1 MRVQAET
8 PAVTMP
14 DHQFTGEV
22 RLRWLSTPQ
31 TPEQRAVVA
40 AVTFAAG
47 ARTVWHSHVLGQTLH
62 VTSGIAR
69 VGTRGGEVVEVGPG
83 GSVYIE
89 AGEEHWHGATAHAPM
104 EHIAVLEDGD
114 DPVDATTWGLHVT
127 DEEFLRPAAPAC
139 VAAPTATPAA
149 ALPVPLGAPVLV
161 HALRYTAMFG
171 EKPFDEA
178 LLVYL
183 DNGSYKI
190 LSPGEEHYGSYV
202 STAGTGVAPRHVAFL
217 SWPSDDWHRNVA
229 SHTLTFAE
237 DTGAFIQSLVL
248 PGDAVPRAQHG
259 FAEVVADPERVD
271 MTASWDALRVTHA
284 ASFERLAERVRQL

>member
-8 PAVTMP
+8 PAVPMP
-14 DHQFTGEV
+14 AHQFTGDV

-31 TPEQRAVVA
+31 TPAQRAVVA
-40 AVTFAAG
+40 SVVFAAG

-69 VGTRGGEVVEVGPG
+69 VGTRDGQVVEVGPG
-83 GSVYIE
+83 GSVYIA

-114 DPVDATTWGLHVT
+114 DPVGATAWAEHVT
-127 DEEFLRPAAPAC
+127 DEDYLRPAAPAS
-139 VAAPTATPAA
+139 VATPSATPAA
-149 ALPVPLGAPVLV
+149 ALPVPLGRPVLV
-161 HALRYTAMFG
+161 HALRYTAMYG
-171 EKPFDEA
+171 PKPFDEA

-183 DNGSYKI
+183 DNGAYKI
-190 LSPGEEHYGSYV
+190 LSPGEEHHGSYV
-202 STAGTGVAPRHVAFL
+202 SAAATGVAPRHVAFL
-217 SWPSDDWHRNVA
+217 SWPSDDWDRNVA
-229 SHTLTFAE
+229 SHTLTFSD

-259 FAEVVADPERVD
+259 YAEVVADPERVD
-271 MTASWDALRVTHA
+271 MTASWEELRVTHA
-284 ASFERLAERVRQL
+284 AAFARLAERVRQR

>member
-14 DHQFTGEV
+14 ADQFTGEV

-31 TPEQRAVVA
+31 TAEQRAVVA
-40 AVTFAAG
+40 AVTFAPG

-69 VGTRGGEVVEVGPG
+69 VGTRDGGVIEVAPG

-114 DPVDATTWGLHVT
+114 DPVAATGWGDHVT
-127 DEEFLRPAAPAC
+127 DEEYLQPAVPES
-139 VAAPTATPAA
+139 VATPTATPAA
-149 ALPVPLGAPVLV
+149 ALHVPLGTPVLV

-202 STAGTGVAPRHVAFL
+202 SAAETGVVPRHVAFL

-229 SHTLTFAE
+229 SHTLTFSD

-271 MTASWDALRVTHA
+271 MTASWEQLRVTHA
-284 ASFERLAERVRQL
+284 AAFEKLAERVRQL

>member
-1 MRVQAET
+1 MRVQADT

-14 DHQFTGEV
+14 DDQATGEA

-31 TPEQRAVVA
+31 TPAQRAVVA
-40 AVTFAAG
+40 AVAFAPG

-62 VTSGIAR
+62 VTSGVAR
-69 VGTRGGEVVEVGPG
+69 VGTRGGGVVEVGPG
-83 GSVYIE
+83 GSVYVE

-114 DPVDATTWGLHVT
+114 DPVDATTWGEPVT
-127 DEEFLRPAAPAC
+127 DDEYLRAAAPAS
-139 VAAPTATPAA
+139 VATPSAVPAA
-149 ALPVPLGAPVLV
+149 ALPVPLGRPVLV
-161 HALRYTAMFG
+161 HALRYTAMYG

-190 LSPGEEHYGSYV
+190 LSPGEEHHGSYV
-202 STAGTGVAPRHVAFL
+202 SSAQAGVAPRHVAFL

-229 SHTLTFAE
+229 SHTLTFSE

-259 FAEVVADPERVD
+259 FAEVVPDPERVD
-271 MTASWDALRVTHA
+271 MTASWERLRVTHA
-284 ASFERLAERVRQL
+284 AAFERLAERVRQR

>member
-14 DHQFTGEV
+14 AHQFTGEV

-31 TPEQRAVVA
+31 TADQRAVVA
-40 AVTFAAG
+40 AVTFAPG

-69 VGTRGGEVVEVGPG
+69 VGTRDGGVVEVAPG

-114 DPVDATTWGLHVT
+114 DPVAATGWGAHVT
-127 DEEFLRPAAPAC
+127 DEEFLQPAVPAS
-139 VAAPTATPAA
+139 VATPTATPAA
-149 ALPVPLGAPVLV
+149 GHHVPLGAPVLV
-161 HALRYTAMFG
+161 HALRYTAMYG

-202 STAGTGVAPRHVAFL
+202 SASEPGVAPRHVAFL

-229 SHTLTFAE
+229 SHTLTFSD

-271 MTASWDALRVTHA
+271 MTASWETLRVTHA
-284 ASFERLAERVRQL
+284 AAFERLAERVRGL

>member
-8 PAVTMP
+8 PATTMP
-14 DHQFTGEV
+14 ADQVTGEA

-40 AVTFAAG
+40 SVAFAAG

-69 VGTRGGEVVEVGPG
+69 VGTRDGGVVEVGPG
-83 GSVYIE
+83 GSAYIA

-114 DPVDATTWGLHVT
+114 DPVDATTWGAHVT
-127 DEEFLRPAAPAC
+127 DEEFLRPAVPAS

-161 HALRYTAMFG
+161 HALHYTAMFG
-171 EKPFDEA
+171 PKPFDEA

-202 STAGTGVAPRHVAFL
+202 SAAEMGVAPRHVAFL
-217 SWPSDDWHRNVA
+217 SWPSDDWDRNVA
-229 SHTLTFAE
+229 SHTLTFSE

-271 MTASWDALRVTHA
+271 MTASWEALRVTYAEVFDRLREHA
-284 ASFERLAERVRQL
+284 RR

>member
-14 DHQFTGEV
+14 AHQFTGEV
-22 RLRWLSTPQ
+22 RLRWISTPQ
-31 TPEQRAVVA
+31 TADQRAVVA
-40 AVTFAAG
+40 AVAFAPG

-69 VGTRGGEVVEVGPG
+69 VGTSDGGVVEVGPG
-83 GSVYIE
+83 GSAYIE

-114 DPVDATTWGLHVT
+114 DPIAATGWGAHVT
-127 DEEFLRPAAPAC
+127 DEEFLQPAVPAS
-139 VAAPTATPAA
+139 VATPTATPAA
-149 ALPVPLGAPVLV
+149 AHHVPLGAPVLV
-161 HALRYTAMFG
+161 HALRYTAMYG

-183 DNGSYKI
+183 DNGAYKI

-202 STAGTGVAPRHVAFL
+202 SAAEKGVAPRHVAFL
-217 SWPSDDWHRNVA
+217 SWPSDDWHRDVA
-229 SHTLTFAE
+229 SHTLTFAD

-259 FAEVVADPERVD
+259 FAQVVADPERVD
-271 MTASWDALRVTHA
+271 MTASWEQLRVTHA
-284 ASFERLAERVRQL
+284 AVFAELAERVRQR

>member
-14 DHQFTGEV
+14 AHQFTGEV
-22 RLRWLSTPQ
+22 RLRWISTPQ
-31 TPEQRAVVA
+31 TADQRAVVA
-40 AVTFAAG
+40 AVTFAPG

-62 VTSGIAR
+62 VTSGVAR
-69 VGTRGGEVVEVGPG
+69 VGTRDGGVVEVGPG
-83 GSVYIE
+83 GSAYIE

-114 DPVDATTWGLHVT
+114 DPIAATGWGAHVT
-127 DEEFLRPAAPAC
+127 DEEFLQPAVPAS
-139 VAAPTATPAA
+139 VATPTATPAA
-149 ALPVPLGAPVLV
+149 GHHVPLGAPVLV
-161 HALRYTAMFG
+161 HALRYTAMYG

-183 DNGSYKI
+183 DNGAYKI

-202 STAGTGVAPRHVAFL
+202 SAAGKGVAPRHVAFL
-217 SWPSDDWHRNVA
+217 SWPSDDWHRDVA
-229 SHTLTFAE
+229 SHTLTFSD

-259 FAEVVADPERVD
+259 FAQVVADPERVD
-271 MTASWDALRVTHA
+271 MTASWEQLRVTHA
-284 ASFERLAERVRQL
+284 AVFEELAERVRQR

>member
-8 PAVTMP
+8 AAVTMP
-14 DHQFTGEV
+14 ADQFTGEV

-31 TPEQRAVVA
+31 TADQRAVVA
-40 AVTFAAG
+40 AVSFAPG

-69 VGTRGGEVVEVGPG
+69 VGTRDGGVVEVAPG

-114 DPVDATTWGLHVT
+114 DPVAATGWGAPVT
-127 DEEFLRPAAPAC
+127 DEEFLQPAVPSS
-139 VAAPTATPAA
+139 VATPTATPAA
-149 ALPVPLGAPVLV
+149 ALHVPLGTPVLV

-202 STAGTGVAPRHVAFL
+202 SAAETGVAPRHVAFL

-229 SHTLTFAE
+229 SHTLTFSE

-271 MTASWDALRVTHA
+271 MTASWEALRVIHA
-284 ASFERLAERVRQL
+284 AAFERLAERVRGL

>member
-31 TPEQRAVVA
+31 TAEQRAVVA
-40 AVTFAAG
+40 AVAFAPG
-47 ARTVWHSHVLGQTLH
+47 ARTVWHSHQLGQTLH

-69 VGTRGGEVVEVGPG
+69 VGTRGGQVVEVGPG

-114 DPVDATTWGLHVT
+114 DPVSATGWGEHVT
-127 DEEFLRPAAPAC
+127 DEEYLTPAAPAS
-139 VAAPTATPAA
+139 VATPTATPAA
-149 ALPVPLGAPVLV
+149 AHHVPLGTPVLV
-161 HALRYTAMFG
+161 HALRYTAMYG

-202 STAGTGVAPRHVAFL
+202 SAAETGVVPRHVAFL

-229 SHTLTFAE
+229 SHTLTFSD

-259 FAEVVADPERVD
+259 FAEVVADPESVD

-284 ASFERLAERVRQL
+284 AAFEKLAERVRQR

>member
-14 DHQFTGEV
+14 AHQFTGEV

-31 TPEQRAVVA
+31 TADQRAVVA
-40 AVTFAAG
+40 AVSFAPG

-69 VGTRGGEVVEVGPG
+69 VGTRDGGVVEVAPG

-114 DPVDATTWGLHVT
+114 DPVAATGWGAHVT
-127 DEEFLRPAAPAC
+127 DEEFLQPAVPAS
-139 VAAPTATPAA
+139 VATPTATPAA
-149 ALPVPLGAPVLV
+149 GHHVPLGAPVLV
-161 HALRYTAMFG
+161 HALRYTAMYG

-202 STAGTGVAPRHVAFL
+202 SASEPGVAPRHVAFL

-229 SHTLTFAE
+229 SHTLTFSD

-284 ASFERLAERVRQL
+284 AAFERLAERVRGL